1 MTRTRKLLVIFI
13 HCTSWRG
20 KTEIIFIPTTYLV
33 LPIQSC
39 WKAQFGIWEHGS
51 CGCSGSKGPGDE
63 LAEIWGEVGGK
74 PGGRERDPKE
84 KGVDADRSSGWIL
97 ALEAEREDGLRPYAS
112 PSPSQVKRKLW
123 EPPREELS
131 AGSCSCCFLM
141 LAPFKSPLLHG
152 S

>member
-1 MTRTRKLLVIFI
+1 MLFLSIVHPAGEKQRLSLFPRHTLCYPYSLAGRLSLEFGSMGPVDALGAWVLGMNWQRYGERLEGN
-13 HCTSWRG
+13 RG
-20 KTEIIFIPTTYLV
+20 
-33 LPIQSC
+33 
-39 WKAQFGIWEHGS
+39 G
-51 CGCSGSKGPGDE
+51 
-63 LAEIWGEVGGK
+63 
-74 PGGRERDPKE
+74 GGRGDPKE

-123 EPPREELS
+123 EPREELS